1 MHSDTAPIPGAEVG
15 LPAPDFTLPGT
26 SGKPFT
32 LSDYRGKENV
42 LLAFFPAAFTSV
54 CSAEMCAFHED
65 VEEFERAG
73 TRVFGVSVDL
83 IPSLREFRYQLGI
96 ETELLSDFRRHASRT
111 YGVLEEERYQ
121 ARRAYF
127 LVDKQGVLRWKHV
140 EEDGDERRPN
150 AEILA
155 EIEKLER

>member
-1 MHSDTAPIPGAEVG
+1 MQSDTAPIQGVEVG
-15 LPAPDFTLPGT
+15 MPAPDFTLPGT

-32 LSDYRGKENV
+32 LSSYRGKENV

-65 VEEFERAG
+65 VEEFQSVG
-73 TRVFGVSVDL
+73 TRVFGISVDL

-96 ETELLSDFRRHASRT
+96 ETELLSDFRRDASRT

-127 LVDKQGVLRWKHV
+127 LVDKQGVLRWKHI